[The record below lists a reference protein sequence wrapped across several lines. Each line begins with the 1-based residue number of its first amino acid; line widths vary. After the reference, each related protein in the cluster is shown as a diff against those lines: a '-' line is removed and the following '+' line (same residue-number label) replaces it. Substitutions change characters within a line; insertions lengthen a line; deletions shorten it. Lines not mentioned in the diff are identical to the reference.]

1 MALNIVST
9 PGKSGSAR
17 LPRGMNVARVAVLF
31 ILQVRRRLVKVWD
44 FSTSKAFVLRHEC
57 ASILSSS
64 FECMDVKFIYING
77 KSILA
82 IQKRYTSATK
92 YTR

>member
-1 MALNIVST
+1 
-9 PGKSGSAR
+9 
-17 LPRGMNVARVAVLF
+17 MNVARVAVLF

-57 ASILSSS
+57 ARILSSS